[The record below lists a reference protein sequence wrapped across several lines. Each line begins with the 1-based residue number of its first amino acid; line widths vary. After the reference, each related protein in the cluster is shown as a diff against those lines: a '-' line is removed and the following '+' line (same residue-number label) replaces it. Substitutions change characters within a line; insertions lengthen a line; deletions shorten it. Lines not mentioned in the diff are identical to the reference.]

1 VIRRFDF
8 VVAGC
13 LLVVAVVHLL
23 PVVGVAGSRQLDD
36 LYGIGSVSGDVEI
49 LLRHRAVLLGLVGLV
64 LLTAVWARS
73 LRLTATAV
81 GVASTASFIVIAML
95 DGTST
100 PEIRRVVV
108 IDVAAVGL
116 LAIVAVAETV
126 RRVRGRGAGGEQ
138 PAPVDHAA
146 TSQR

>member
-1 VIRRFDF
+1 MRRSD
-8 VVAGC
+8 VVAAVC
-13 LLVVAVVHLL
+13 LVVVAVVHLL
-23 PVVGVAGSRQLDD
+23 PVVGVAGPRQLND
-36 LYGIGSVSGDVEI
+36 LYGIGSVSDDVEI
-49 LLRHRAVLLGLVGLV
+49 LLRHRAVLLGLVGLI
-64 LLTAVWARS
+64 LLAAVWARS
-73 LRLTATAV
+73 LRLAATAV
-81 GVASTASFIVIAML
+81 GIVSTASFIVVAML
-95 DGTST
+95 DDTST

-138 PAPVDHAA
+138 PASVDHAA

>member
-1 VIRRFDF
+1 MRRFDF

-13 LLVVAVVHLL
+13 LVVVAVVHLL
-23 PVVGVAGSRQLDD
+23 PVVGVAGPRQLDD
-36 LYGIGSVSGDVEI
+36 LYGIGSVSDDVEI

-81 GVASTASFIVIAML
+81 GIASTASFIVIATL
-95 DGTST
+95 GGTST
-100 PEIRRVVV
+100 LEIRRVVV

-126 RRVRGRGAGGEQ
+126 RRVRGLGAGGEQ
-138 PAPVDHAA
+138 PASVDHAA